1 MDKKLVMNQLRLIE
15 KHIGSTDI
23 RDISKVLTA
32 VFIIRRQVK
41 SES

>member
-1 MDKKLVMNQLRLIE
+1 MQQLKIIE

-32 VFIIRRQVK
+32 VYLLRKMVR
-41 SES
+41 ES